1 MKKPTTKMLYA
12 RSTLPYPWAMRIVS
26 TGVLSLFFVSCQSPK
41 VVVIPADKK
50 VERMKAETTYTFPS
64 NGWFVPDAR
73 MQEIMFQL
81 EEKLDAENTKTK
93 TDSGS

>member
-1 MKKPTTKMLYA
+1 
-12 RSTLPYPWAMRIVS
+12 
-26 TGVLSLFFVSCQSPK
+26 
-41 VVVIPADKK
+41 VIPADKK